1 MTEQTLPVTQKII
14 ITDINGDLH
23 LHGWEQQRLQMKS
36 DGEVEEQRQDGDTLL
51 LGGYDGSLELWM
63 PFETSID
70 ASDIAGTVT
79 IENVRQ
85 VELRDLDDD
94 VVVHNVSAVR
104 TRDDLMGDAT
114 FSECSALDVANV
126 YGDLTLNGVAEVK
139 IGNVGADLRVQHGL
153 ATLHCSNV
161 GGDCQVQGGGNAE
174 VFLDNVG
181 GDLTVN
187 DTVRVQIKNVGADCR
202 IQGNANVEIKCGN
215 VGGDFAT
222 TSAARVH
229 LGNIGGVCRLRDVQG
244 DVALGHIGSSVELV
258 GVGGN
263 LRAGSIGSDAQFK
276 GVHGSI
282 EVGHIGANLL
292 LQADFPPDS
301 ATRLLVGGDVCI
313 MLPENAN
320 LSISATVG
328 GSILGSFVTSNA
340 NGNIVNLVYGDGAAK
355 LELRA
360 GGDLEIPG
368 NQSPRSS
375 STSNSWS
382 FLNDLGRDMG
392 RLGRDMAREMSSAF
406 NDVDWNIDWNVD
418 WTGAHRWRD
427 KGRRHRGARK
437 SEERTRRARNQ
448 AEERWRH
455 TGEHGRRGAGHAAR
469 IHVRI
474 NDREWRF
481 DQERVNRIV
490 EQARRAA
497 AEGVGGA
504 LEAVE
509 QALSNLHIE
518 MPPTPPPPSAPPMPS
533 KPMAPTDD
541 THVDPAAEHSEEQA
555 AQDEQPTPKLNP
567 EQEREAILCM
577 IAEGRISPEEGDM
590 LLEALGG

>member
-1 MTEQTLPVTQKII
+1 MTEQILPITQKII

-23 LHGWEQQRLQMKS
+23 VHGWEQQTLQMKS

-51 LGGYDGSLELWM
+51 LGGYDGSLELWV
-63 PFETSID
+63 PFETIVE
-70 ASDIAGTVT
+70 AYDIAGSVT

-85 VELRDLDDD
+85 VELRDIDDD
-94 VVVHNVSAVR
+94 VVVHNVSTVR
-104 TRDDLMGDAT
+104 TRGDLMGNAT
-114 FSECSALDVANV
+114 FTDCSALDVENV
-126 YGDLTLNGVAEVK
+126 YGDLTLNNVAEAK
-139 IGNVGADLRVQHGL
+139 IGNVGADVRVQDGL
-153 ATLHCSNV
+153 VTLHCSNV

-174 VFLDNVG
+174 VLLHNVG

-187 DTVRVQIKNVGADCR
+187 DAVRVQVKNVGADCR
-202 IQGNANVEIKCGN
+202 IQGNANAEIKCGN

-222 TSAARVH
+222 TGAAWVK
-229 LGNIGGVCRLRDVQG
+229 LGNIGSACRLRDVQG
-244 DVALGHIGSSVELV
+244 DVALGHIGSSVDLV

-263 LRAGSIGSDAQFK
+263 LHAGSIGSDAQLK

-301 ATRLLVGGDVCI
+301 AMRLLVGGDVCI
-313 MLPENAN
+313 VLPENAN
-320 LSISATVG
+320 LSIRATVG
-328 GSILGSFVTSNA
+328 GSIRGSSVVSNA
-340 NGNIVNLVYGDGAAK
+340 NGNIANLVYGDGAAK

-360 GGDLEIPG
+360 GGDLEIRG

-375 STSNSWS
+375 SSSNSWG
-382 FLNDLGRDMG
+382 FLNDFGRDMG
-392 RLGRDMAREMSSAF
+392 RLGRDIAREMSSSF
-406 NDVDWNIDWNVD
+406 NDADWNVD

-427 KGRRHRGARK
+427 EGRRHRRARK
-437 SEERTRRARNQ
+437 SEERARH
-448 AEERWRH
+448 A
-455 TGEHGRRGAGHAAR
+455 RRGAEHAAR
-469 IHVRI
+469 INVRI

-490 EQARRAA
+490 EQARHAA
-497 AEGVGGA
+497 AEGVSGA

-509 QALSNLHIE
+509 QALSNLHVQ
-518 MPPTPPPPSAPPMPS
+518 MPSAPPPPSAPPMPT
-533 KPMAPTDD
+533 KPMPPTDA
-541 THVDPAAEHSEEQA
+541 HVDPAAEYSEEQVVH
-555 AQDEQPTPKLNP
+555 DEQQKPKLNP
-567 EQEREAILCM
+567 EQEREAILRM